1 MKYKLGELI
10 EQSENRNNEGLFT
23 LDNVKGI
30 SIQKVFI
37 ETKAKMDGVSLKPYK
52 VVGHDDFAYVTV
64 TSRNSEKITIAH
76 NTSDETYL
84 VSSSYIVFRVID
96 KQILDPYYLYMYFN
110 RPEFDRLARYNS
122 WGSARETFTWD
133 DMCDIQIELPPLEI
147 QKKYVAIY
155 KAMVENQKS
164 YEQGLE
170 DLKLVCDSSIE
181 ELKKDTLVEPI
192 GKFLSQLDE
201 RNSDRKIKL
210 ALGVNVEKEFISA
223 KRVAKNIEATRI
235 VREGQFAYNKVMKAN
250 GTKLPIALRK
260 GKTGFVSGSYT
271 VFEVSDNSSLLPEYL
286 MMWLSRPETERYAGY
301 ISWGSTRDVLTFE
314 TLGEIEIP
322 IPNINIQKSI
332 ANIYN
337 AYITRSEINE
347 KLKNQIKDICPILI
361 AGSLKEV

>member
-1 MKYKLGELI
+1 MKYKLGQLI
-10 EQSENRNNEGLFT
+10 KQSENRNNEGLFT

-30 SIQKVFI
+30 SIQKIFI

-133 DMCDIQIELPPLEI
+133 DMCDIRIELPPIDI
-147 QKKYVAIY
+147 QKKYVDIY
-155 KAMVENQKS
+155 KAMVDNQKA
-164 YEQGLE
+164 YEKGLD
-170 DLKLVCDSSIE
+170 DLKLVSDATIE
-181 ELKKDTLVEPI
+181 NIRRNTESEPI
-192 GKFLSQLDE
+192 GSYIEKTNTKNIGSE
-201 RNSDRKIKL
+201 VKL
-210 ALGVNVEKEFISA
+210 VRGVDSSGNFIQTRAKMRGVNISNYS
-223 KRVAKNIEATRI
+223 VVNIGDI
-235 VREGQFAYNKVMKAN
+235 AYNPSRINIGSIAISDKVCVVSPMYEVFRVSNKA
-250 GTKLPIALRK
+250 KLNPK
-260 GKTGFVSGSYT
+260 
-271 VFEVSDNSSLLPEYL
+271 YL
-286 MMWLSRPETERYAGY
+286 MMWLSRKETHRYTLFHAV
-301 ISWGSTRDVLTFE
+301 GSVRDTFDFNLMKE
-314 TLGEIEIP
+314 YKIP
-322 IPNINIQKSI
+322 IPKIDVQNYV

-361 AGSLKEV
+361 AGSQKEV